1 MMWYKQSVAAGMQ
14 LTGNVN
20 VISKGKKKRNKKKEV
35 LEKWSFIVI
44 PYTEKVSEVI
54 ARVMKKQHNVPVAMK
69 FWKTLNGLLVHRK
82 DKQEKEDITEC
93 IYRVPCAN
101 CDKTYVGETG
111 RKLGVQLQEHRTE
124 VESKSKGV
132 FTRSQRTARLM
143 EYNKSALTDHAIQE
157 NHTIHWKEASVI
169 DRQPDRPCT
178 RWIKEAIH
186 IRKEGHRSMNGDD
199 GSYQLSHAYDRFLD
213 VTANRHIKIRKN

>member
-1 MMWYKQSVAAGMQ
+1 MWYKQSVAAGMQ

-132 FTRSQRTARLM
+132 FTRSQRTASLFLSCQQPRLTFVK
-143 EYNKSALTDHAIQE
+143 YNNTRISMFVWLCIRSITGNKNSLPHV
-157 NHTIHWKEASVI
+157 SVGSS
-169 DRQPDRPCT
+169 P
-178 RWIKEAIH
+178 H
-186 IRKEGHRSMNGDD
+186 SSMFGFF
-199 GSYQLSHAYDRFLD
+199 SQ
-213 VTANRHIKIRKN
+213 